1 MGCASS
7 RATTSRHPSQRLQ
20 WSPFAPTQELILPT
34 PTPQPADP
42 NPPKITHA
50 FHTEDEDIDL
60 RPVTLE
66 GWLSLAFF
74 LLLGMT
80 VFYQFFTR
88 YALNNSAAWTEEI
101 ARYLLIACVFLALG
115 IGVMKHSHV
124 RVDFFYR
131 FLPRHMSR
139 GLALTVDVLCTV
151 YYALCAVLTGLM
163 MQKLGNYQMTIV
175 DLPMNLIYGICLAG
189 FALAAVR
196 SVQVTLAHWRSDY
209 AGVDEL

>member
-1 MGCASS
+1 MQWLPLAS
-7 RATTSRHPSQRLQ
+7 TE
-20 WSPFAPTQELILPT
+20 ELILPT
-34 PTPQPADP
+34 PKPQPADLTK
-42 NPPKITHA
+42 PKITHA

-115 IGVMKHSHV
+115 IGVKKHSHV

-131 FLPRHMSR
+131 FLPRAMGRSV
-139 GLALTVDVLCTV
+139 ALTVDVLCAI
-151 YYALCAVLTGLM
+151 YYALCTVLTGLM

-175 DLPMNLIYGICLAG
+175 DLPMNLIYGICLLG

>member
-1 MGCASS
+1 M
-7 RATTSRHPSQRLQ
+7 
-20 WSPFAPTQELILPT
+20 PT
-34 PTPQPADP
+34 PTPQTADP
-42 NPPKITHA
+42 IKPKIAHA

-60 RPVTLE
+60 RPVSLE
-66 GWLSLAFF
+66 GWLSLGFF
-74 LLLGMT
+74 VLLGLT

-101 ARYLLIACVFLALG
+101 ARYLLISIVFLALG

-131 FLPRHMSR
+131 FLPRALGR
-139 GLALTVDVLCTV
+139 GVALTVDAMCTI
-151 YYALCAVLTGLM
+151 YYALCTVLTGLM

-175 DLPMNLIYGICLAG
+175 DLPMNLIYGVCLLG

>member
-1 MGCASS
+1 MQGSLSCICSNHGIPRSPLAQTEESI
-7 RATTSRHPSQRLQ
+7 LQ
-20 WSPFAPTQELILPT
+20 NSTT
-34 PTPQPADP
+34 PTADLTA
-42 NPPKITHA
+42 PKIIHA
-50 FHTEDEDIDL
+50 FHTEDEEIDL
-60 RPVTLE
+60 KPVTLE
-66 GWLSLAFF
+66 GWLSLGFF
-74 LLLGMT
+74 LLLGIT

-88 YALNNSAAWTEEI
+88 YALNNSAACTEEI

-115 IGVMKHSHV
+115 IGVIKHSHV

-139 GLALTVDVLCTV
+139 GLALTVDVLCII

-175 DLPMNLIYGICLAG
+175 DLPMNLIYGVCLAG

-196 SVQVTLAHWRSDY
+196 SVQVTLKHWRSDY